1 MQYAPLEY
9 REIFD
14 LADFTA
20 FARAVELLKPGASGS
35 DIAAMLDH
43 KATRFCVLN
52 WKAGRANPPKWAL
65 ELLAAKI
72 RAQTEA
78 PLAIADELERL
89 PERAGRK
96 AGTRNIM
103 AYNAR
108 R

>member
-1 MQYAPLEY
+1 
-9 REIFD
+9 

-43 KATRFCVLN
+43 RVTRFCALN
-52 WKAGRANPPKWAL
+52 WKAGRANAPRWAL
-65 ELLAAKI
+65 HLLAAKA
-72 RAQTEA
+72 RARAE
-78 PLAIADELERL
+78 PHLAIASELESL
-89 PERAGRK
+89 PERVGRK